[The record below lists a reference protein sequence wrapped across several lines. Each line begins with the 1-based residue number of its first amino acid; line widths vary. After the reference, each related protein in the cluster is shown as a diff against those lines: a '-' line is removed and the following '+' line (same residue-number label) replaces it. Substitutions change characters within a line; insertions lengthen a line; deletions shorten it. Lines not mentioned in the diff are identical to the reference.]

1 MSALQ
6 KRARALENNFAYEQE
21 FMFKAQ
27 ARRNK
32 LIGLWAAAMM
42 HRDDAQAYAEELIA
56 ADIAAPEGAFARLH
70 DDFNASGVVVLDDEL
85 RNRMSAMLKDV
96 AADMYNGK

>member
-1 MSALQ
+1 MTALQ

-21 FMFKAQ
+21 FMFRAQ

-32 LIGLWAAAMM
+32 LIALWASAMM
-42 HRDDAQAYAEELIA
+42 HRDDAQAYADELIA

-85 RNRMSAMLKDV
+85 RNRMSTMLKEV
-96 AADMYNGK
+96 AADMYHGK